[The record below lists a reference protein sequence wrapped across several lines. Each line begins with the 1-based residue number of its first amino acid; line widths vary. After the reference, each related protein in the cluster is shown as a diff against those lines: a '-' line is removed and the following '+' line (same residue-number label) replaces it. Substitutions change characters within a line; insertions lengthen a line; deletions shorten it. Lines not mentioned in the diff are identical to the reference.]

1 MHFVLEDSAFL
12 GGTASL
18 HGMLDLLDAF
28 IERVVFIERYRL
40 LLPSLVPAVV
50 AVIFGVNGRCWDL
63 GECQLPPAPALVLN

>member
-18 HGMLDLLDAF
+18 HGMLNLLDAF
-28 IERVVFIERYRL
+28 IERVVFIERHRL

-50 AVIFGVNGRCWDL
+50 AVIF
-63 GECQLPPAPALVLN
+63 